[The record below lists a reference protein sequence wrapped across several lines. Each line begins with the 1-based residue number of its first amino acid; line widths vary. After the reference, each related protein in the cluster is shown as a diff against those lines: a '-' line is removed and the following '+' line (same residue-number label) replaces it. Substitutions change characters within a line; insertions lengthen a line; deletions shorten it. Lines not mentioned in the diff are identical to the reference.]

1 MKKRNIGFEIKTTSN
16 LIRRKI
22 ENEISE
28 DENMT
33 GNQGYILGFLYHQKD
48 RDIFQKDIEQ
58 EFSIRRST
66 ATGILNVMEK
76 NNLIKRVSSKE
87 DARLKKIILTKKGLK
102 MHQQSY
108 NKMQLIEKN
117 LKNKLTEKEIE
128 EFFHILDKIKD
139 NINDI

>member
-1 MKKRNIGFEIKTTSN
+1 MKERNIGFEIKTTSN

-76 NNLIKRVSSKE
+76 NDLIKRVSSKE

>member
-1 MKKRNIGFEIKTTSN
+1 MKERNIGFEIKTTSN